1 MNAANVV
8 TDALGGLGRQA
19 FGVLALLG
27 QMGAFVGETCHWLV
41 ARRPS
46 FHEVMHQSVRI
57 GVHTVGILCCVLFFI
72 GANVA
77 LVGHAIF
84 KQFGAQEMIGIYV
97 GLSSVI
103 GLAPL
108 IVGAMLGAKPG
119 TEIAATIASMRVKEQ
134 IDALEVMAVNPYW
147 YLIVPRLLAFL
158 IVTPALVGFAI
169 FACIAGGYV
178 AAVYQLGVN
187 PGIFMAD
194 VVRFLTAS
202 DIWKGLIRAEIFA
215 LIACGLSCF
224 YGYYSAP
231 GPAGVSRAINLAVVM
246 VSTAIVIANYF
257 LTELMY

>member
-1 MNAANVV
+1 MTAV
-8 TDALGGLGRQA
+8 TNALGGVGRSA
-19 FGVLALLG
+19 LTLLALLG
-27 QMGAFVGETCHWLV
+27 RMGVFVGEIGHWLV
-41 ARRPS
+41 ARRPLAA
-46 FHEVMHQSVRI
+46 EVLTQSVRI

-77 LVGHAIF
+77 LVGSAIF
-84 KQFGAQEMIGIYV
+84 SKFGAQNMIGIYV

-158 IVTPALVGFAI
+158 IVTPALVAFAI
-169 FACIAGGYV
+169 AACTAGGYV

-187 PGIFMAD
+187 PGLFLAD
-194 VVRFLTAS
+194 VVRFLTMA

-215 LIACGLSCF
+215 VIACGLSCF
-224 YGYYSAP
+224 YGFYSAP

-246 VSTAIVIANYF
+246 VSTAIVVVNYF